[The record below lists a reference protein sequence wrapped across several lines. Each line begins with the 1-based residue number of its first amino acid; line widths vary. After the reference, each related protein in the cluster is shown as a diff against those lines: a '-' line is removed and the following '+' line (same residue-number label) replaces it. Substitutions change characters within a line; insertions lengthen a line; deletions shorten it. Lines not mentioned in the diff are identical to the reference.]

1 MQSRWLREEMVERE
15 RKKERER
22 EIKLI
27 EPKKKVNHLKFNRI
41 YIDRVRLNHQTLKT
55 L

>member
-1 MQSRWLREEMVERE
+1 MVERE

-41 YIDRVRLNHQTLKT
+41 YIYVTEGRLRDLEDLVSH
-55 L
+55 